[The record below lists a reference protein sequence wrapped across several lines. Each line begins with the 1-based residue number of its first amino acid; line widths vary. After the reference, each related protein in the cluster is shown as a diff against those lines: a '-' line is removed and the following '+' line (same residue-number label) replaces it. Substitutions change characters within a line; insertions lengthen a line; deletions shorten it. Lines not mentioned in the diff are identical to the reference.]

1 MQGRLRCLPHSARR
15 QARRFEPANILNPKP
30 SKPHQMESLKA
41 QGKAQDLPRGR
52 GVRDGVLWARG
63 PIPGDSGDLVE
74 LVGSFSDTQYGL
86 QFE

>member
-1 MQGRLRCLPHSARR
+1 
-15 QARRFEPANILNPKP
+15 
-30 SKPHQMESLKA
+30 MESLKA